1 MVGIGKKGISLN
13 GIHYIKLGESDVAVS
28 RLGMGAMTWGDPS
41 TIPRFNPARIG
52 YGLAGSKEEQQK
64 AVDASLAAGV
74 NFIDTAAMY
83 GKGASELRVGEL
95 TRGKNIIVA
104 TKFPSTFRPW
114 GNNLSRDLEGSLK
127 RLDRQL
133 IDLYQVHYPFRWL
146 SIPKVINQ
154 MADAHQAGHIRAIG
168 VSNFSAIQMRE
179 AFAVLAKRKIPLAS
193 NQVEY
198 SLLHRQPEVDG
209 VLDVCRELGITLI
222 AYMPLAMG
230 ALTGK
235 YSATLRP
242 TGMRRLMNLFRG
254 EKLAAMT
261 RVVTMLRE
269 IGDRHSK
276 TPAQVALRWL
286 LQQENVLP
294 IPGAKNGAQ
303 ASENAG
309 ALSFTISD
317 SEVDALSR
325 STLNWRKS

>member
-1 MVGIGKKGISLN
+1 
-13 GIHYIKLGESDVAVS
+13 
-28 RLGMGAMTWGDPS
+28 
-41 TIPRFNPARIG
+41 
-52 YGLAGSKEEQQK
+52 
-64 AVDASLAAGV
+64 
-74 NFIDTAAMY
+74 
-83 GKGASELRVGEL
+83 
-95 TRGKNIIVA
+95 
-104 TKFPSTFRPW
+104 
-114 GNNLSRDLEGSLK
+114 
-127 RLDRQL
+127 
-133 IDLYQVHYPFRWL
+133 
-146 SIPKVINQ
+146 
-154 MADAHQAGHIRAIG
+154 
-168 VSNFSAIQMRE
+168 MRE